1 MYLLTFKLVLFDF
14 ASHTVN
20 SETCDAIAGI
30 RRKIQRISKKKI
42 LFMDEV
48 SVKLNEQ
55 QNYTIVLPGEKPNV
69 IATDT
74 TSYSKRFDMIACCT
88 GQSVL
93 PPIIFTPKDRV
104 SQGVKGITKQMLE
117 RAVDDILAQAVGALD
132 EYPIYLVIDKASIHK
147 RDIIQVFHDRGCQD
161 LKDVLFMPTQSPKR
175 LSPLDNALFH
185 IWKEN
190 VRKHAPLTEDNVVR
204 IMSDAWN
211 NISSRYI
218 QSQFRKCRLM
228 AGQNVYDDCPAPT
241 VHQH

>member
-1 MYLLTFKLVLFDF
+1 MK
-14 ASHTVN
+14 

-30 RRKIQRISKKKI
+30 RRKIQRISKNKI

-48 SVKLNEQ
+48 SIKLNEQ
-55 QNYTIVLPGEKPNV
+55 QNYTIVLPGEKSNV

-74 TSYSKRFDMIACCT
+74 TSYSKRFDMIACCN
-88 GQSVL
+88 GERVL

-117 RAVDDILAQAVGALD
+117 RYVDDILAQAVAALD
-132 EYPIYLVIDKASIHK
+132 VYPVILVIDKASIHK
-147 RDIIQVFHDRGCQD
+147 QDIIQVFHDRGCQD
-161 LKDVLFMPTQSPKR
+161 LQQVLFMPTQAAKR

-185 IWKEN
+185 IWKES

-211 NISSRYI
+211 NISSHYI
-218 QSQFRKCRLM
+218 QSQYRKCGLI
-228 AGQNVYDDCPAPT
+228 GYTNPYFDCPQPSMHRHT
-241 VHQH
+241 Q